1 MAEPITV
8 SEALTWQKVL
18 KTRHNELVGL
28 RNENA
33 NRERT
38 YYGQNANKET
48 VKEPLY
54 DVKALDRTITIIARE
69 LRILDEAIK
78 RSNAKTKLA
87 GYERDDAVLGE
98 IQSGPSA

>member
-1 MAEPITV
+1 MADQITV
-8 SEALTWQKVL
+8 SEALAWQKTL
-18 KTRHNELVGL
+18 KGRHAELVGL

-54 DVKALDRTITIIARE
+54 DAKALDQTVTRIARE

-98 IQSGPSA
+98 LQSPS